1 MFNSACRMDDSQIH
15 IPESFTALYLLP
27 GRAKPSEPAAHIAQ
41 RYELCEDMATML
53 AEQAGQLEWKL
64 GIGEAAVLDRMA
76 QGLAALDVGLTAAEQ
91 DWVLH
96 RLAEI
101 LDWLAHVQPRTH

>member
-1 MFNSACRMDDSQIH
+1 MDDSQIY

-27 GRAKPSEPAAHIAQ
+27 GKIKPSESAAHIAQ

-64 GIGEAAVLDRMA
+64 GISEAAVLDRMA
-76 QGLAALDVGLTAAEQ
+76 ESLASPDIGLTAPEQ
-91 DWVLH
+91 GWVLH

-101 LDWLAHVQPRTH
+101 LDWLAHIRLT